1 MEKFTFTAK
10 EEFTL
15 NSELDKLESM
25 LLIKGGSIF
34 SVSKQDGIFSGSL
47 KISSFDIYTYGKAST
62 GLALFYK
69 LRERLKLKIL
79 EQGELMNTP
88 IRTNNG

>member
-1 MEKFTFTAK
+1 MQEFSFTAK

-15 NSELDKLESM
+15 NNELDKLESM
-25 LLIKGGSIF
+25 LLIKGESIF

-47 KISSFDIYTYGKAST
+47 KMSSSDIYTYGKSST
-62 GLALFYK
+62 GLGLFYK

-79 EQGELMNTP
+79 KQNELMNIP
-88 IRTNNG
+88 IRTNN